1 MLATV
6 AQTLSKLETPP
17 VDWVAL
23 APILALFCGALVLL
37 LITAVVPQR
46 LPVWVSAGVTVLA
59 AAVSLGFSVH
69 MWNRVSSEGA
79 LVTIGGSVVIDGMA
93 IFAFGA
99 MAVSV
104 ALCALLL
111 ADFVDRDGLE
121 AVEIN
126 SLMLLSAC
134 GGLIMASANDLLV
147 LFLGVEILSIAVYVL
162 AASYRRKLAS
172 SEAGMKYFLLGSFA
186 SALLLYGIALAYGAT
201 GSFRYDRIATFL
213 AGTVLTSEFL
223 VIAAVGLLIVGLA
236 FKIGAV
242 PFHSWVPD
250 VYQGSPTPVVSYMA
264 SVVKIAAFVALLR
277 VLTGAFAAERDR
289 WQLVI
294 GLLAAASLLF
304 GSLLAIVQSDVKRTL
319 AYSSIS
325 HVGFMLAGVY
335 VGTAMGSA
343 AVLNY
348 VAVYSLMAIGAFGVI
363 SVVSGRGDSATGLDA
378 IEGLGR
384 RNPAVAL
391 AMTILLLAQAGVPF
405 TGGFMAKFGV
415 IRAVTEG
422 SYWWLAVLAMLS
434 AVVSAY
440 LYLRIIGAMYFGG
453 GDSDSGSFEPVDTP
467 LASTVAIWACV
478 GGVVLLGVLPGLLS
492 VLAADA
498 TIFSPLG

>member
-1 MLATV
+1 MN
-6 AQTLSKLETPP
+6 K
-17 VDWVAL
+17 
-23 APILALFCGALVLL
+23 
-37 LITAVVPQR
+37 R
-46 LPVWVSAGVTVLA
+46 
-59 AAVSLGFSVH
+59 
-69 MWNRVSSEGA
+69 SS
-79 LVTIGGSVVIDGMA
+79 S
-93 IFAFGA
+93 
-99 MAVSV
+99 
-104 ALCALLL
+104 
-111 ADFVDRDGLE
+111 
-121 AVEIN
+121 
-126 SLMLLSAC
+126 
-134 GGLIMASANDLLV
+134 
-147 LFLGVEILSIAVYVL
+147 
-162 AASYRRKLAS
+162 
-172 SEAGMKYFLLGSFA
+172 
-186 SALLLYGIALAYGAT
+186 
-201 GSFRYDRIATFL
+201 
-213 AGTVLTSEFL
+213 GTVLTSEFL

-304 GSLLAIVQSDVKRTL
+304 GSLLAIVQTDVKRTL

-453 GDSDSGSFEPVDTP
+453 DDSDTGSLEPVDTP
-467 LASTVAIWACV
+467 LASMVAIWACV
-478 GGVVLLGVLPGLLS
+478 GGVVLLGILPGLLS
-492 VLAADA
+492 ALAADA